1 VDLPLVPPSCVVL
14 LTVTWCVLPFRDK
27 PVVREY
33 VRVRDTE
40 EGHMRVM
47 SWVRLV
53 IGAIAVLVGLL
64 WIGQGLNLIGG
75 SSMSGH
81 GGYAVL
87 GIIVVAMGAWLLW
100 SGLRNRA
107 QARAAS

>member
-1 VDLPLVPPSCVVL
+1 
-14 LTVTWCVLPFRDK
+14 
-27 PVVREY
+27 
-33 VRVRDTE
+33 
-40 EGHMRVM
+40 MRVM

-87 GIIVVAMGAWLLW
+87 GIIVVAIGAWLLW